1 MDLFDLSGHVA
12 VVTGGN
18 RGIGLGMA
26 RGLAKAGA
34 AVAVWGRDEERNDAA
49 VAELGDFGSDA
60 VGIVCDVADPDDIAA
75 AMVATIDHH
84 GKVDSF
90 FANAG
95 TTGATVFEDMTLDE
109 WRRVIDVN
117 LTGVFVSTQAAARRM
132 IEQGDG
138 GSIVITT
145 SVAARLGIPQSP
157 HYTASKGAAML
168 LGKAEAVRLARF
180 GIRVNMISPG
190 WVDTEMTVGVQAH
203 QRSNEMAM
211 SRTPQRRWGTPGD
224 FEGAAVFLASEASA
238 FMTGAE
244 LLLDGGFSAG

>member
-1 MDLFDLSGHVA
+1 
-12 VVTGGN
+12 
-18 RGIGLGMA
+18 
-26 RGLAKAGA
+26 
-34 AVAVWGRDEERNDAA
+34 
-49 VAELGDFGSDA
+49 
-60 VGIVCDVADPDDIAA
+60 
-75 AMVATIDHH
+75 
-84 GKVDSF
+84 
-90 FANAG
+90 
-95 TTGATVFEDMTLDE
+95 
-109 WRRVIDVN
+109 
-117 LTGVFVSTQAAARRM
+117 
-132 IEQGDG
+132 
-138 GSIVITT
+138 
-145 SVAARLGIPQSP
+145 
-157 HYTASKGAAML
+157 ML